1 MDSLFEIRALN
12 YFGVIL
18 QMMFNF
24 PEIVPRNVY
33 DCGSRDHE
41 GELSVYNIL
50 GHQGVGG
57 GYRLP
62 GKELFE
68 NLGAKTKGLDAL

>member
-1 MDSLFEIRALN
+1 MIVVEGFRETISAIMLFLDLFEIRALN
-12 YFGVIL
+12 YFWGHL

-41 GELSVYNIL
+41 GELYVIIFL
-50 GHQGVGG
+50 DIGV
-57 GYRLP
+57 
-62 GKELFE
+62 
-68 NLGAKTKGLDAL
+68 